1 MKNKYD
7 YGYLDRPKKTEED
20 KKKNKPK
27 ITLKQIF
34 QYLSINKIKKK
45 NKNKKKK

>member
-20 KKKNKPK
+20 KKRDKPK

-34 QYLSINKIKKK
+34 QYLSIKKK
-45 NKNKKKK
+45 NKKNKKK